1 MAGLGR
7 IPQGVPGVHGVSC
20 SILISLENSQEL
32 NSNTG
37 SYQTLCALASGGMGR
52 VDLAVRKEG
61 SFERL
66 FAVKRLK
73 AEFATDPEV
82 RGMFLDEARIAGLV
96 RHPNVVSVMD
106 IGEDESGPFLVMQ
119 YVEGI
124 TVAALIS
131 EKSAQPIPMEVA
143 LKIVIHAAEGLHAA
157 HELRGADGTPLQ
169 LVHRDVSPQNIMVG
183 FDGVSLVTDFGIAK
197 AMGRT
202 SRTSTGVLKGK
213 LGYLAPEQ
221 LRFEEPDRRADLFA
235 LGVVLF
241 ELLTARRLYKSR
253 DGTDGPRRILSEPPP
268 DLADYRDD
276 AEPEL
281 VELLFELLAKRRE
294 DRPPDAKI
302 VSRRL
307 EAILASVVASGD
319 SVDVAEFLTRH
330 FAAQR
335 AEMQAHIASVRSARA
350 NAVRLGDLASA
361 SNASAI
367 TLRRPRWP
375 KRTLLALG
383 ALLAGGALAGF
394 AFSRLRPLPASAGP
408 EASAVRSDLP
418 MPSAAAL
425 SQELRAIPTSERA
438 TPPVVAAPSPPAEAS
453 GVPATQAATS
463 KSVPERA
470 KATAPT
476 RPAAQPR
483 SAPKPKGVPV
493 WEDY

>member
-1 MAGLGR
+1 M
-7 IPQGVPGVHGVSC
+7 
-20 SILISLENSQEL
+20 ENSQEL

-221 LRFEEPDRRADLFA
+221 L
-235 LGVVLF
+235 
-241 ELLTARRLYKSR
+241 
-253 DGTDGPRRILSEPPP
+253 
-268 DLADYRDD
+268 
-276 AEPEL
+276 
-281 VELLFELLAKRRE
+281 
-294 DRPPDAKI
+294 
-302 VSRRL
+302 
-307 EAILASVVASGD
+307 
-319 SVDVAEFLTRH
+319 
-330 FAAQR
+330 
-335 AEMQAHIASVRSARA
+335 
-350 NAVRLGDLASA
+350 
-361 SNASAI
+361 
-367 TLRRPRWP
+367 
-375 KRTLLALG
+375 
-383 ALLAGGALAGF
+383 
-394 AFSRLRPLPASAGP
+394 
-408 EASAVRSDLP
+408 
-418 MPSAAAL
+418 
-425 SQELRAIPTSERA
+425 
-438 TPPVVAAPSPPAEAS
+438 
-453 GVPATQAATS
+453 
-463 KSVPERA
+463 
-470 KATAPT
+470 
-476 RPAAQPR
+476 
-483 SAPKPKGVPV
+483 
-493 WEDY
+493 